1 MPIKNEKFA
10 QTKIDCLPC
19 ETLAVKK
26 EDGRVGQM
34 QLNWCIDSFSGARFM
49 KLKITM
55 AEWDRHNGELSQR

>member
-10 QTKIDCLPC
+10 QTKTDCLPC

-34 QLNWCIDSFSGARFM
+34 QLNWCIDSFSGARFT

-55 AEWDRHNGELSQR
+55 AE